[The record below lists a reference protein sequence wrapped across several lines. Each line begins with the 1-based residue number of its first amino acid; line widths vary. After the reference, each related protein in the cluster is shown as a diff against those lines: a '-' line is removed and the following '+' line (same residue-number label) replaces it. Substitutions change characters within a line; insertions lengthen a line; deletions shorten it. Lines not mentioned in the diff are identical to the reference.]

1 MSRTR
6 GEEKQRFKV
15 IFGRRPS
22 SCNRNG
28 KTSKLHQTS
37 KCYWSS
43 VCFMRK
49 CFGGEETAKGRRG
62 RESRP
67 VKCAINK
74 TREPEVEQLST
85 DSLPCPTSWCRRDT
99 SLCFQGEMYYK
110 DKGGKKKQKWMTSDL
125 EKANAVNAVHL
136 CMAVLC
142 VFLKLF
148 YRDPRPRS
156 TICYNSEEMK
166 LIFSLLSWNLM
177 QRKARDEYARSF
189 FYKVGKGANTGKFL
203 WDFKR
208 LTKCFQLN
216 CGWAQSTAT

>member
-99 SLCFQGEMYYK
+99 SSCFQGEMYHK
-110 DKGGKKKQKWMTSDL
+110 DKGGKKSKNEWPLTLRKQMQLMLFTSVWQCCAFFFNCFIGTHALEAQFVTTLRKWS
-125 EKANAVNAVHL
+125 
-136 CMAVLC
+136 
-142 VFLKLF
+142 LF
-148 YRDPRPRS
+148 S
-156 TICYNSEEMK
+156 HS
-166 LIFSLLSWNLM
+166 
-177 QRKARDEYARSF
+177 
-189 FYKVGKGANTGKFL
+189 
-203 WDFKR
+203 
-208 LTKCFQLN
+208 
-216 CGWAQSTAT
+216 